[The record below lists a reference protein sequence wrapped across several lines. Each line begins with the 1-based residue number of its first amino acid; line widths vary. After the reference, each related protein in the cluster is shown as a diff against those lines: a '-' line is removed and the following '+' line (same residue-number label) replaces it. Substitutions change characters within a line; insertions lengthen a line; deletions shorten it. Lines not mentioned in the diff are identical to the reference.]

1 MLLQFVYN
9 QRVPFFEW
17 IKNLSHT
24 EKSLHFIL
32 ELKLHFLFWVANALN
47 KAARFVVKRAT

>member
-9 QRVPFFEW
+9 QRVSFFEL

-24 EKSLHFIL
+24 EKSLH
-32 ELKLHFLFWVANALN
+32 VAALC
-47 KAARFVVKRAT
+47 KQHSPAITQAMRY